1 MLLNGTM
8 SNGRSMTDIYIC
20 NCFYKIFAELF
31 GEYL

>member
-8 SNGRSMTDIYIC
+8 SNGRSRADIYIC
-20 NCFYKIFAELF
+20 NYFNEIFAELF